1 MTKAILRRENRL
13 AAVFLLLGILLCIGY
28 LWMCHV
34 YGRTAEMKLTRC
46 IFKVFINLCWM
57 GIAFIG
63 SRRVQGEMKK
73 KTLMALAWYML
84 GDVLAPAN
92 FMVGGVAF
100 GVGNLFITSGYIRQY
115 GISRRQLGVLAIV
128 SAVMVTVLAVTL
140 GADWKVPIIAVYIII
155 LALMYVS
162 SFGNRYYFATVTVFL
177 LSDVLAYFR
186 KMFFNTD
193 LFHDATLLIYYA
205 AILMYCFSFWVQA
218 REQNKQLPEKN
229 L

>member
-1 MTKAILRRENRL
+1 
-13 AAVFLLLGILLCIGY
+13 
-28 LWMCHV
+28 
-34 YGRTAEMKLTRC
+34 
-46 IFKVFINLCWM
+46 
-57 GIAFIG
+57 
-63 SRRVQGEMKK
+63 
-73 KTLMALAWYML
+73 MALAWYML